1 MNTES
6 IVAFAQTKKR
16 NMIGMV
22 GIEIDLDKRI
32 AYVRLAKQWK
42 RDNMDKIP
50 TDVHTIHEKIKW
62 GATYADQ
69 LVGQHL
75 LKSIEYEA
83 ELSIFAINIQKNIKE
98 PEEEEGMKRMD
109 LIEMTQFL
117 LSLKQ
122 IHKIQWPKKRLTP
135 DMLEL
140 IQQTEMFT
148 ENITEQGTVNYYAPG
163 KELDCLVKA
172 LMICCFAG
180 RPYIEKTQ
188 MPFMIVSGVD
198 PPKDM
203 AHDMEKT
210 MQALLKKKKANPLVG
225 YVSGILK

>member
-1 MNTES
+1 
-6 IVAFAQTKKR
+6 
-16 NMIGMV
+16 MIGMV

-32 AYVRLAKQWK
+32 AFVRLAKQWK
-42 RDNMDKIP
+42 RDDMEKIP
-50 TDVHTIHEKIKW
+50 IDIQTIYKKIKW

-117 LSLKQ
+117 LFLKQ
-122 IHKIQWPKKRLTP
+122 IHKIQFPLKKSTT
-135 DMLEL
+135 DMLQL

-163 KELDCLVKA
+163 DELDCLVKA

-180 RPYIEKTQ
+180 RPYIEKAQ
-188 MPFMIVSGVD
+188 IPFMVVFGAD
-198 PPKDM
+198 PPKDIT
-203 AHDMEKT
+203 HDMKKT
-210 MQALLKKKKANPLVG
+210 MQSLLKKKKANPLVG
-225 YVSGILK
+225 YVPGILK